1 VSFLKK
7 PNVPPPNVQHPRQSY
22 RIVAIANAVE
32 GAAVGH
38 KCLGRGGKKQRLFP
52 ALQRSKHISNFETQF
67 KPLKPLSEA
76 VTRPAAP
83 ASENEDEDENGGSEW
98 DGFTDRE
105 EEILQVEVI
114 EHKKAPNKPDDSPDK
129 VDRKAFMVSSID
141 TLSLESPSN
150 AEVYGTVDC
159 EAAIYF

>member
-1 VSFLKK
+1 MSGKRRKEAAVISRSAEIET
-7 PNVPPPNVQHPRQSY
+7 HIDSY
-22 RIVAIANAVE
+22 AANASD
-32 GAAVGH
+32 AFR
-38 KCLGRGGKKQRLFP
+38 KF
-52 ALQRSKHISNFETQF
+52 FETQF

-83 ASENEDEDENGGSEW
+83 ASENEDEDENSGSEW

-114 EHKKAPNKPDDSPDK
+114 EHKKTPNKPDDSPDK

-141 TLSLESPSN
+141 TFSLERPSN
-150 AEVYGTVDC
+150 AEVYATVDC